1 LESIV
6 TIGAMPIVDAMGP
19 RLVSVTPTEPVQVA
33 IARMLEENV
42 GSVAV
47 CEEGRLVGIFTER
60 DLLRLA
66 GEGRD
71 FHELLVGEVMTRQPV
86 TVPPD
91 TDVAEA
97 ARIMGER
104 QIRHL
109 PILEGEHLLGVVGI
123 REVLRALVE
132 RLWRDHDPEARETAR
147 ELLEHQPSLTRS

>member
-1 LESIV
+1 
-6 TIGAMPIVDAMGP
+6 MPIVDAMGP
-19 RLVSVTPTEPVQVA
+19 RLVSVTPDETVQVA

-47 CEEGRLVGIFTER
+47 CNEGRLVGIFTER

-66 GEGRD
+66 GEGHD
-71 FHELLVGEVMTRQPV
+71 FAELRVREVMTRSPV

-91 TDVAEA
+91 TDVLEA

-109 PILEGEHLLGVVGI
+109 PILEGEHILGVVGI

-132 RLWRDHDPEARETAR
+132 RLWRDHDAAARETAR
-147 ELLEHQPSLTRS
+147 ELLDHQPSLTR

>member
-1 LESIV
+1 
-6 TIGAMPIVDAMGP
+6 MPIVDAMAP
-19 RLVSVTPTEPVQVA
+19 RLVSVTPDETVQVA

-47 CEEGRLVGIFTER
+47 CEEGRLAGIFTER

-66 GEGRD
+66 GEGREFLD
-71 FHELLVGEVMTRQPV
+71 LRVGEVMTRRPV

-91 TDVAEA
+91 TDVLEA

-109 PILEGEHLLGVVGI
+109 PILEGEHILGVVGI

-132 RLWRDHDPEARETAR
+132 RLWRDHDPKARETAR
-147 ELLEHQPSLTRS
+147 ELLDHQPTLTR